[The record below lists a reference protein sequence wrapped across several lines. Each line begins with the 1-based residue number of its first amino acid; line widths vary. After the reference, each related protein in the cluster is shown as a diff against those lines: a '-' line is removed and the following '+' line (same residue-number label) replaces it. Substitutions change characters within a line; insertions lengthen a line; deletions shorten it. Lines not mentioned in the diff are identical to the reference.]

1 LWVPSRHGSSMSDA
15 DRLDPDTYA
24 DNPLVAASE
33 TTQ

>member
-1 LWVPSRHGSSMSDA
+1 MSDA